1 MTDRLSLLGI
11 LIAILAIFGGN
22 FLEDGQ
28 FDTLLNGA
36 AALIVF
42 GGTIGAGLL
51 QTSKEDIVRAY
62 HMVNW
67 VFNPPDIDFRS
78 GINKVV
84 SWSLLARRQGLL
96 GLEKLSDDEKDPF
109 LKKGLQLIAD
119 GNELEFIR
127 SVMEVELH
135 IREQRDLQASKFY
148 EAMGGYAPTIG
159 IIGAVLGLIQVMS
172 NLSDPDALGNGIAT
186 AFVAT
191 VYGVGFANLIL
202 LPIASKLRSIVFK
215 EYQYREM
222 MLDGM
227 ISIVQGQNPM
237 AIRIKLDGYLQ

>member
-1 MTDRLSLLGI
+1 MIDRLSIAGV

-22 FLEDGQ
+22 FLEGGHI
-28 FDTLLNGA
+28 DTLLNSA
-36 AALIVF
+36 AALIVI

-51 QTSKEDIVRAY
+51 QTAREDLVRAF
-62 HMVNW
+62 HISRW
-67 VFNPPDIDFRS
+67 VFRPPQIDFRA

-84 SWSLLARRQGLL
+84 SWSLQARRQGLL
-96 GLEKLSDDEKDPF
+96 GLEKQAETELDPF
-109 LKKGLQLIAD
+109 LKKGLQMIAD
-119 GNELEFIR
+119 GNELDVVR
-127 SVMEVELH
+127 NVMEVELH
-135 IREQRDLQASKFY
+135 IREQRDLQAAKFY

-172 NLSDPDALGNGIAT
+172 NLSEPDALGSGIAT

-191 VYGVGFANLIL
+191 IYGVGFANLIL
-202 LPIASKLRSIVFK
+202 LPIASKLRAIVFR

-227 ISIVQGQNPM
+227 LSIVQGQNPI
-237 AIRIKLDGYLQ
+237 AIRVKLDGYLQ